1 MAGVLAGSMP
11 GQKGNALQASLTS
24 MAHTGTML
32 LLCLV
37 CTGVLL
43 QNEQIPP
50 APVQQ
55 VALPAGTPLFI
66 RGDARVRMRAGQT
79 VRVHLLFDVYS
90 GTSLAL
96 PKGTEIDGE
105 VTSLRPDHAHR
116 VQARLRADFT
126 PFSTPVVRFTRVVLA
141 DGRSINLD
149 LEPAH
154 DGAPLLNLAPPEKHK
169 GGFIRQGFQQVVVM
183 AKDRIHVI
191 TGPDKRDRFVDLL
204 YTQLPAHPQFIAKG
218 TAWST
223 ETTSAAHV
231 PSVDDA
237 VSRATAEKVQAVP
250 NADSNPASNP
260 GTAQGWIIEAN
271 LKQQLNSKDVHAGQ
285 AITAV
290 VATPVFNPDGS
301 VAVPEGSVL
310 DGTITKVK
318 AARSFG
324 RGGDLRFDF
333 HQLQL
338 PDDDRKRNVQT
349 SVVGVASTGDSGL
362 VLDSEGG
369 TKPKPKDKLAVP
381 AILFALASRPLDR
394 DRGDHGFG
402 KDAVASNSLGVIG
415 FIVGTAGG
423 WRNVAAGIGY
433 YGTALSIWNRWIKHG
448 SDVNFAKDT
457 RLVLRT
463 SVRRSEPM
471 RPDRN

>member
-1 MAGVLAGSMP
+1 
-11 GQKGNALQASLTS
+11 
-24 MAHTGTML
+24 ML
-32 LLCLV
+32 LPCLV
-37 CTGVLL
+37 CAGLSLRPEPVASAP
-43 QNEQIPP
+43 EQVTL
-50 APVQQ
+50 A
-55 VALPAGTPLFI
+55 AGTPLFI
-66 RGDARVRMRAGQT
+66 RGDARVRMRAGQA
-79 VRVHLLFDVYS
+79 VRGHLLFDVYA
-90 GTSLAL
+90 GSLLVL

-105 VTSLRPDHAHR
+105 VISLTPDHAHR

-126 PFSTPVVRFTRVVLA
+126 PFATPVVRFTRVVLA
-141 DGRSINLD
+141 DGQSFDLD

-154 DGAPLLNLAPPEKHK
+154 DGAPLLNLAPPAKRK
-169 GGFIRQGFQQVVVM
+169 GSLIHQGFQQVVNM

-204 YTQLPAHPQFIAKG
+204 YTQLPAHPQFVAKG

-223 ETTSAAHV
+223 ETVAETRLPSLSQTASQAAAATV
-231 PSVDDA
+231 QQPPADA
-237 VSRATAEKVQAVP
+237 
-250 NADSNPASNP
+250 
-260 GTAQGWIIEAN
+260 GTAAPSGWIIEAN
-271 LKQQLNSKDVHAGQ
+271 LKQQLNSKNVHAGQ

-301 VAVPEGSVL
+301 IAVPEGAVL
-310 DGTITKVK
+310 DGTVTRAK

-333 HQLQL
+333 RQLQL
-338 PDDDRKRNVQT
+338 PDEDRKRTVQT
-349 SVVGVASTGDSGL
+349 AVVGVASTGDSGL

-394 DRGDHGFG
+394 DGGRHHLR

-415 FIVGTAGG
+415 FLVGTAGG
-423 WRNVAAGIGY
+423 WSNVAAGIGY
-433 YGTALSIWNRWIKHG
+433 YGTALAVWNRWIRHG
-448 SDVNFAKDT
+448 TDVNFARDT

-471 RPDRN
+471 RSERN